1 MPSAK
6 LNGITIN
13 HQVTGEGDLVVL
25 VMGTGSPGNVWRTHQ
40 VPALV
45 AAGYRVATFDNRG
58 IPPTDECAGGFT
70 VDDMVRD
77 TAALIEYLGGGPARV
92 AGTSL
97 GARVTQELALA
108 RPDLVSHAA
117 LLATYGRPDPV
128 RTALSL
134 GERELHD
141 TGVKLPAKY
150 HAATTALRYL
160 SPATLTDPASAQDWL
175 ELFEFGGS
183 AVGAGVRAQM
193 ALSDFTDRLADYRR
207 ITVPCL
213 VVGFTDDRTLPPHLA
228 REVADAI
235 PGARYA
241 EVADAGHL
249 GYLEQPSKVNRLLVD
264 FFAS

>member
-1 MPSAK
+1 MPAAE
-6 LNGITIN
+6 LNGITVN

-25 VMGTGSPGNVWRTHQ
+25 VMGSGSPGDVWRAYQ

-58 IPPTDECAGGFT
+58 IPPTTECAGGFT
-70 VDDMVRD
+70 VEDMVGD
-77 TAALIEYLGGGPARV
+77 TAALIEHLGGGPARV

-141 TGVKLPAKY
+141 SGVKVPTKY
-150 HAATTALRYL
+150 HAAITALRYL
-160 SPATLTDPASAQDWL
+160 SPATLTDPVAARDWL
-175 ELFEFGGS
+175 ELFELGGAS
-183 AVGAGVRAQM
+183 VGAGVRAQM
-193 ALSDFTDRLADYRR
+193 ALNDFTDRLADYRR

-235 PGARYA
+235 PGARYT
-241 EVADAGHL
+241 EVAEAGHL
-249 GYLEQPSKVNRLLVD
+249 GYLEKPAEVNRLLVE

>member
-1 MPSAK
+1 MPSAE
-6 LNGITIN
+6 LNGITIS
-13 HQVTGEGDLVVL
+13 HQVVGEGDLVVL
-25 VMGTGSPGNVWRTHQ
+25 VMGSGSPGDVWRAYQ

-70 VDDMVRD
+70 VEDMVGD
-77 TAALIEYLGGGPARV
+77 TAALIEHLGGGPVRV

-97 GARVTQELALA
+97 GARVAQELALA

-141 TGVKLPAKY
+141 SGVKLPAKY

-160 SPATLTDPASAQDWL
+160 SPATMADPAAARDWL
-175 ELFEFGGS
+175 ELFELGGS
-183 AVGAGVRAQM
+183 AVGAGTRAQM
-193 ALSDFTDRLADYRR
+193 ALNDFTDRLADYRR

-213 VVGFTDDRTLPPHLA
+213 VVGFADDRTLPPHLA

-249 GYLEQPSKVNRLLVD
+249 GYLEQPAEVNRLLLD